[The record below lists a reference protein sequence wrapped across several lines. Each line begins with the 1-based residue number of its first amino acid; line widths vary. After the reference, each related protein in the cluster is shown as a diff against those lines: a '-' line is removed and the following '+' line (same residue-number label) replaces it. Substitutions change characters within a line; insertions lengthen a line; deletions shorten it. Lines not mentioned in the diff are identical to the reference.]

1 MLYYT
6 RREEMIEKVKIE
18 NFKCIKGIFLLD
30 LKSGINILVGNNE
43 AGKSTILEAI
53 HLALSGIF
61 RGKPI
66 RGNLTQ
72 YLFNYEVVNQYLESM
87 NNGTPIDA
95 PYILIELYMNGAHPV
110 LEGDKFSEKTVT
122 GKVSGIGLKIAL
134 DEKYKEEYE
143 SLVNTG
149 DLASLPIE
157 YYDVEWY
164 SFARKA
170 LTTRSIPIKSSFID
184 VGFSKFQNGSD
195 VYISRIVQNI
205 LDTEEKTKVAQAY
218 RKVKETFSQDPSI
231 AHINSKI
238 TGISKLSDKEIE
250 LTVDLGSR
258 STWDGSLITQLD
270 NIPFDFIGKGEQA
283 VVKTDLALSNKKTE
297 SSSVILIEEPECHI
311 SHTRLNQLL
320 KSIKDSYK
328 DKQIIISTHSSFVS
342 NKLGLD
348 NLILLN
354 QQKTTRFDELEA
366 KDFFEKVSGYDTLRL
381 ILCKKAILVEGDSD
395 ELILQRAYIDNHD
408 GKLPIEDGVDIISVG
423 TSFLRFLEIAER
435 LDMPVRVATDN
446 DGDIEALEKKYDEY
460 IGKNKKNNIEICYDK
475 NEYTGTLMLGKEK
488 KKPFNYN
495 TLEPILLRANSIK
508 AFNAIFNTNYATE
521 DELHKYMKAN
531 KTDCALKIFLFD
543 RKIEYPKYIME
554 AIS

>member
-1 MLYYT
+1 
-6 RREEMIEKVKIE
+6 MIKKIKIE
-18 NFKCIKGIFLLD
+18 NFKCIKGSFVLN
-30 LKSGINILVGNNE
+30 LKDGINILVGNNE
-43 AGKSTILEAI
+43 TGKSTILEAI

-66 RGNLTQ
+66 RGNLSQ
-72 YLFNYEVVNQYLESM
+72 YIFNYDVVNQYLDSI
-87 NNGTPIDA
+87 NNGNPIDA
-95 PYILIELYMNGAHPV
+95 PYILIELYMDNEYPI
-110 LEGDKFSEKTVT
+110 LEGDKFSEKAST

-143 SLVNTG
+143 SLVKTG

-157 YYDVEWY
+157 YYDVDWY
-164 SFARKA
+164 SFARKQ
-170 LTTRSIPIKSSFID
+170 LTSRSVPIKSSFID

-195 VYISRIVQNI
+195 IYISRIVQNI
-205 LDTEEKTKVAQAY
+205 LETEEKTKVAQAY
-218 RKVKETFSQDPSI
+218 RKAKEAFSKDSSI
-231 AHINSKI
+231 NDINEKI
-238 TGISKLSDKEIE
+238 TDISKLSDKKIE

-283 VVKTDLALSNKKTE
+283 VIKTDLALSNKRAE
-297 SSSVILIEEPECHI
+297 ASSVILIEEPECHI
-311 SHTRLNQLL
+311 SHSRLNQLL
-320 KSIKDSYK
+320 KSIKENYE

-366 KDFFEKVSGYDTLRL
+366 KKFFEKVAGYDTLRM

-395 ELILQRAYIDNHD
+395 ELVLQRAYMDNHD
-408 GKLPIEDGVDIISVG
+408 GKLPIEDGVEIISVG

-435 LDMPVRVATDN
+435 LDQPVRVVTDN
-446 DGDIEALEKKYDEY
+446 DGNLDALRKKYDNY
-460 IGKNKKNNIEICYDK
+460 LGLNKKENIDICFDK
-475 NEYTGTLMLGKEK
+475 NINSGELMLGKEQ

-495 TLEPILLRANSIK
+495 TLEPLLLDANDLK
-508 AFNAIFNTNYATE
+508 TFNEIFDTNYTE
-521 DELHKYMKAN
+521 IDDLHKHMKAN
-531 KTDCALKIFLFD
+531 KTECALKIFSCD
-543 RKIEYPKYIME
+543 RKIEYPQYILE

>member
-1 MLYYT
+1 
-6 RREEMIEKVKIE
+6 MIKKIKIE
-18 NFKCIKGIFLLD
+18 NFKCINGSFTLD
-30 LKSGINILVGNNE
+30 FKNGINILVGNNE

-61 RGKPI
+61 RGKTI

-72 YLFNYEVVNQYLESM
+72 YLFNYDVVNEYLDSIK
-87 NNGTPIDA
+87 NGAPINA
-95 PYILIELYMNGAHPV
+95 PSILIELYINGDYPI
-110 LEGDKFSEKTVT
+110 LEGDKFTEKMGT
-122 GKVSGIGLKIAL
+122 GKTSGIALKIAL

-149 DLASLPIE
+149 DLATLPIE

-170 LTTRSIPIKSSFID
+170 LTSRSIPIKSSFID

-195 VYISRIVQNI
+195 IYISRIVQNI
-205 LDTEEKTKVAQAY
+205 LETEEKTKIAQAY
-218 RKVKETFSQDPSI
+218 RKVKETFSKDSSI
-231 AHINSKI
+231 TNINSKI
-238 TGISKLSDKEIE
+238 TDISKLSNKKIE

-283 VVKTDLALSNKKTE
+283 VIKTDLALSNKRAET
-297 SSSVILIEEPECHI
+297 SSIILIEEPECHI

-320 KSIKDSYK
+320 KSIKDNYN

-354 QQKTTRFDELEA
+354 QQNTIRFDDL
-366 KDFFEKVSGYDTLRL
+366 KVTDFFEKIAGYDTLRL

-395 ELILQRAYIDNHD
+395 ELILQRAYMDTHE
-408 GKLPIEDGVDIISVG
+408 GKLPIEDGVEIISVG
-423 TSFLRFLEIAER
+423 TSFLRFLEIAKN
-435 LDMPVRVATDN
+435 LDLPVKVVTDN
-446 DGDIEALEKKYDEY
+446 DGDIVALEKKYNDY
-460 IGKNKKNNIEICYDK
+460 IGKKKKENIEICYDK
-475 NEYTGTLMLGKEK
+475 NIYTGTLMLGKEK
-488 KKPFNYN
+488 TKPFNYN
-495 TLEPILLRANSIK
+495 TLEPLIVEANSLDIL
-508 AFNAIFNTNYATE
+508 NTVFDTTYKSV
-521 DELHKYMKAN
+521 DGLHKYMKVN
-531 KTDCALKIFLFD
+531 KTDCALKIFSSE
-543 RKIEYPKYIME
+543 KSIEYPPYIME
-554 AIS
+554 AIL